1 MTRLRSVL
9 VTTSAAMSIA
19 IVIAACVAEVRGDSG
34 PASALLPK
42 APATSPLIVGVN
54 PPNAGTTGASF
65 DGLEGR
71 VQKATADA
79 RAKGAD
85 ISVLVLDRL
94 TGGTVSNG
102 NNAPIAMAS
111 VAKLFIADDLLYQ
124 AATKRA
130 SLSPEDRKLLDAMLR
145 SSDDGAG
152 EIFWA
157 RGAGN
162 QIVSRVAARY
172 RLGSTRPGSYERWWN
187 TLTTAADLA
196 NYYDM
201 LLDGAGGLTTKQA
214 EIIVNDLAKS
224 TPKGVDGYP
233 QRFGIP
239 DGLYAEPVA
248 VKQGWMCCIGSDWMH
263 LSTGVIGSDRRYVMV
278 IESLQA
284 TDDATARNTITQAV
298 KTMFPTGRI

>member
-1 MTRLRSVL
+1 MPRLRSVL
-9 VTTSAAMSIA
+9 VSTTAALSIV

-34 PASALLPK
+34 PASSLLPK
-42 APATSPLIVGVN
+42 EPVASPLTLGLT
-54 PPNAGTTGASF
+54 PPDASTTASF

-71 VQKATADA
+71 VKQATDEA

-85 ISVLVLDRL
+85 ISVFVLDRL
-94 TGGTVSNG
+94 TGQTVSNG
-102 NNAPIAMAS
+102 NKAAIAMAS

-124 AATKRA
+124 ATTRRTP
-130 SLSPEDRKLLDAMLR
+130 LSSEDRRLLDAMLR

-162 QIVSRVAARY
+162 EIVSRVAARY
-172 RLGSTRPGSYERWWN
+172 GLGSTRPGSYERWWN
-187 TLTTAADLA
+187 TLTTGADLA
-196 NYYDM
+196 QYYDM

-214 EIIVNDLAKS
+214 EIIVNNLAKS
-224 TPKGVDGYP
+224 TPRGVDGYP

-239 DGLYAEPVA
+239 DALYAESVA

-263 LSTGVIGSDRRYVMV
+263 LSSGVIGSDRRYVMV

-284 TDDATARNTITQAV
+284 ADDATARNTITQAV